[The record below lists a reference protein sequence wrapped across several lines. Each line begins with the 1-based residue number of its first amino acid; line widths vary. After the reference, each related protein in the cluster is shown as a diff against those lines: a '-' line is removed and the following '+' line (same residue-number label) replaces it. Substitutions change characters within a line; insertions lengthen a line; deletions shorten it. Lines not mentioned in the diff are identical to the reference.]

1 MRGQSSLFDLDA
13 GADAKAAGQELA
25 AGSDRAFA
33 WRTRALD
40 AVRDLASTGLP
51 FTADDVIAAVGLPD
65 VGPNRNNAVG
75 ATFTAAAR
83 RGWIVKTGH
92 YRQSR
97 RVLAH
102 ARMIAVWVGAEGWD
116 PL

>member
-1 MRGQSSLFDLDA
+1 MSGPPTLFDLPAGQAAKDTGLHAA
-13 GADAKAAGQELA
+13 GAA
-25 AGSDRAFA
+25 DRVWE
-33 WRTRALD
+33 WRNRALD
-40 AVRDLASTGLP
+40 AIRDLAATGLP
-51 FTADDVIAAVGLPD
+51 FTADEVIAAVGLPD

-75 ATFTAAAR
+75 AVFSAAAK

-92 YRQSR
+92 YRPSR

-102 ARMIAVWVGAEGWD
+102 ARVVAVWVGSEGWD